1 MLRASILTA
10 ALLTACS
17 GDSPQ
22 SPDVRFDVRDA
33 VIDPRDQGAGDVA
46 QDVSDAASPVDVTVF
61 DAVAIDGPAQDAPA
75 ADVPRPDAS
84 LDLPLLTDTPV
95 TPCSEL
101 AEQYAAAVRIASTCA
116 AAAECGARVCET
128 LCCACEVFVA
138 APPEQL
144 RALEA
149 LRANADR
156 MGCSGMLPCPTTR
169 CLPPRSGQCSSDGRC
184 VTIRDPADAALD
196 VSPDVSSDAAS
207 DDAVDAYGDAAPADA
222 FGDAASDVTVDV
234 TADR

>member
-46 QDVSDAASPVDVTVF
+46 QDVSDAVSPVDVTVF
-61 DAVAIDGPAQDAPA
+61 DVVAFDVPAQDAPTS
-75 ADVPRPDAS
+75 DVARPDAS
-84 LDLPLLTDTPV
+84 LDLPLLTDTPT

-116 AAAECGARVCET
+116 AAVECGARVCET
-128 LCCACEVFVA
+128 LCCVCEVFVA

-144 RALEA
+144 RALDA
-149 LRANADR
+149 LRASADR
-156 MGCSGMLPCPTTR
+156 LGCSGMLPCPTTR

-184 VTIRDPADAALD
+184 VTIRDPADASID
-196 VSPDVSSDAAS
+196 VASDAAP
-207 DDAVDAYGDAAPADA
+207 DAAVDAYPDLSA
-222 FGDAASDVTVDV
+222 DV